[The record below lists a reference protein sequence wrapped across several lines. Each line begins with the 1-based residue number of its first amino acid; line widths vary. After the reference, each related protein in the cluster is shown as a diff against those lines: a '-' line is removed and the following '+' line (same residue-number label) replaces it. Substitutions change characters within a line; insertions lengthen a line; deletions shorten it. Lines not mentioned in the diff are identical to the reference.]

1 MSNPPYNPQNPYNN
15 PQNPQQ
21 PYNPQQPQQYGN
33 QQNWQQGN
41 YQQQQFP
48 PPPNFQQPV
57 FPPYN
62 TYNPFNPT
70 GGPMDLPGAST
81 AQVCGIIGIILF
93 FNIIGII
100 LNIIAIV
107 KGNAAIREADLYPG
121 RYTEQSVKR
130 AKAGRT
136 CGIIGLCLFALFVIV
151 LVIAISVN
159 L

>member
-15 PQNPQQ
+15 PQ
-21 PYNPQQPQQYGN
+21 NPQQPQQYGN

-41 YQQQQFP
+41 YQQQFP
-48 PPPNFQQPV
+48 PPPNFQQPG

-62 TYNPFNPT
+62 TYNPFNPA
-70 GGPMDLPGAST
+70 GGPMELPGAST
-81 AQVCGIIGIILF
+81 AQTCGIIGIILF

-100 LNIIAIV
+100 LNIIAIT
-107 KGNAAIREADLYPG
+107 KGNGAIRETNMYPG

-130 AKAGRT
+130 AKAGRP
-136 CGIIGLCLFALFVIV
+136 CGIIGLCLIPFAILVIV
-151 LVIAISVN
+151 IIAVSAN